1 MRLPSVVENEIAEGA
16 ALMNADGKQ
25 TAVMVPVNDDSA
37 LLVSVECASS
47 MLGIGRTQTF
57 SLIMS
62 GAISSIKIGRRRLVV
77 RRDLKDFVRRECEI
91 QNQADCPLRA

>member
-37 LLVSVECASS
+37 LLVSVEYASS
-47 MLGIGRTQTF
+47 MLGIGRHIL
-57 SLIMS
+57 S
-62 GAISSIKIGRRRLVV
+62 ASSCLAP
-77 RRDLKDFVRRECEI
+77 FP
-91 QNQADCPLRA
+91 A